1 MSPTEPDST
10 FEIEQNGHDWIVAR
24 DGATVSVHPNRE
36 EAERAVEWLVRR
48 SVVGDHQ
55 SVRCGDLTPREIVVL
70 QRLKYRGSY
79 TEIARELFV
88 STNTVK
94 THVRNVYAK
103 LGVTN
108 RTSALAAATV
118 LGLLDARNGVR
129 DGQSAD
135 VSHRSRN
142 GTADA
147 TRKYMAAFAHSLST
161 HDWTAYAR
169 VLRHD
174 VRQTTPVM
182 TGEGIDDIIAFNERV
197 IAAIPDIRIEA
208 RHVTVDPDGNRAILE
223 CLHSGTATGELTTRY
238 GVLPATGKR
247 FEFGSVHIVTFDE
260 SGLVSE
266 IRRYWDL
273 YELLRDQGIAT
284 SGLQPDVQ

>member
-1 MSPTEPDST
+1 MSPTGPDLT
-10 FEIEQNGHDWIVAR
+10 FDIEQNGREWVVGR

-36 EAERAVEWLVRR
+36 EAERAVDWLAHH
-48 SVVGDHQ
+48 SVVGDDQ
-55 SVRCGDLTPREIVVL
+55 AVLSGDLTPREMVVL
-70 QRLKYRGSY
+70 QRLKHRGSY

-108 RTSALAAATV
+108 RTSALAVATV
-118 LGLLDARNGVR
+118 LGLLDAPHGRGDDQR
-129 DGQSAD
+129 A
-135 VSHRSRN
+135 VSHRPQN
-142 GTADA
+142 ATADA

-197 IAAIPDIRIEA
+197 IAAIPDMRIA
-208 RHVTVDPDGNRAILE
+208 ATHVTVDPDGNRAILE
-223 CLHSGTATGELTTRY
+223 CLHSGTATGELTTRF

-247 FEFGSVHIVTFDE
+247 FKFESVHIVTFDE
-260 SGLVSE
+260 SGLVSD

-273 YELLRDQGIAT
+273 YEVLRDQGIA
-284 SGLQPDVQ
+284 SP